1 MHGFPGGGLARSL
14 CVQNKMKMNYLITTN
29 YYPKNDY
36 DIGNGQFIKIVKNPY
51 YNFKEV
57 NKRNLNILNGTVW
70 KYSLVI
76 PDFYQHRNDLILFHA
91 FITNIN
97 ETYLY
102 AENAN
107 KLWFKNDE
115 LEFFNDRNLIKKTG
129 GYIKIVDFNKFPLLM
144 TCNRIPESEMKFK
157 YVNYKASFEKF
168 LELKNRQVKGLS
180 GKYNLYDLICLYEFA
195 RNFEITHRMYRN
207 ANLPLSFYITILESL
222 IGKPEICNTKL
233 HCDVCGA
240 DIQEH
245 KKISLEKRKWGHIL
259 GEWCHILN
267 SE

>member
-1 MHGFPGGGLARSL
+1 
-14 CVQNKMKMNYLITTN
+14 MNYLITTN